1 MTMQEIVTQMNDQA
15 QEYNAA
21 LTDKKY
27 DELPAITKKM
37 DDLQAEYA
45 KLAKQEFLD
54 ISKGVESPLKDAL
67 TRLTYKVVVYKDNAD
82 KETQTV
88 TRVITDK
95 VKQISLAECFSAFP
109 SAFRSPQWKYYVEK
123 FNQLLCLNVADEIG
137 ATTTEKEL
145 IRNKFAM
152 QQASRELDLGKP
164 SNTMLLKTLQRVID
178 QIYYEEEEFKSE
190 SKSGTKTEIRNRIRV
205 TSHDIK
211 FLQHAY
217 TKLGREVKRISTLNS
232 GKLANV
238 LAQVLNKLITET
250 AYGVDFKQAKD
261 VPAAGEVKVVK
272 EKNSKSKK
280 DGKADGKKKGRSKKQ
295 AEKQD
300 EKQDGKPVPEATTDS
315 KSESAA

>member
-1 MTMQEIVTQMNDQA
+1 MTMQEIATQMKDQA

-54 ISKGVESPLKDAL
+54 ISKGAESPLKDAL
-67 TRLTYKVVVYKDNAD
+67 TRLTYEVVVYKDNAD

-238 LAQVLNKLITET
+238 LAQVMNKLITET

-261 VPAAGEVKVVK
+261 VPAAGEVKVIK
-272 EKNSKSKK
+272 EGKKNSKSKSK
-280 DGKADGKKKGRSKKQ
+280 TETGKKSRTKGKKQ
-295 AEKQD
+295 ES
-300 EKQDGKPVPEATTDS
+300 KPVPEAVTAP
-315 KSESAA
+315 AAETKEQPAA

>member
-1 MTMQEIVTQMNDQA
+1 MTMQEIATQMKDQA

-54 ISKGVESPLKDAL
+54 ISKGAESPLKDAL
-67 TRLTYKVVVYKDNAD
+67 TRLTYTVVVYKDNAD

-164 SNTMLLKTLQRVID
+164 SNTMLLKQLQLVID

-190 SKSGTKTEIRNRIRV
+190 SKSGTKTEIRNRIRI
-205 TSHDIK
+205 TSHDVK

-261 VPAAGEVKVVK
+261 VPAAGEVKVIK
-272 EKNSKSKK
+272 EGKKNSKSKSK
-280 DGKADGKKKGRSKKQ
+280 TETGKKSRTKGKKQ
-295 AEKQD
+295 ES
-300 EKQDGKPVPEATTDS
+300 KPVPEAVT
-315 KSESAA
+315 EPAAETKEQPAA

>member
-1 MTMQEIVTQMNDQA
+1 MTMQEIATQMKDQA

-54 ISKGVESPLKDAL
+54 ISKGAESPLKDAL
-67 TRLTYKVVVYKDNAD
+67 TRLTYEVVVYKDNAD

-164 SNTMLLKTLQRVID
+164 SNTMLLKQLQRVID

-190 SKSGTKTEIRNRIRV
+190 SKSKTEIRNRIRI
-205 TSHDIK
+205 TSHDVF
-211 FLQHAY
+211 FLRHSY
-217 TKLGREVKRISTLNS
+217 TKLGREVKKISTLNS

-238 LAQVLNKLITET
+238 LAQVLNKLITEST
-250 AYGVDFKQAKD
+250 YGVEFKQAKEL
-261 VPAAGEVKVVK
+261 PAAGEVKVVK

-300 EKQDGKPVPEATTDS
+300 GKPVPEATTDS

>member
-1 MTMQEIVTQMNDQA
+1 MTMQEIATQMKDQA

-54 ISKGVESPLKDAL
+54 ISKGAESPLKDAL
-67 TRLTYKVVVYKDNAD
+67 TRLTYEVVVYKDNAD

-164 SNTMLLKTLQRVID
+164 SNTMLLKQLQRVID

-190 SKSGTKTEIRNRIRV
+190 SKSGTKTEIRNRIRI
-205 TSHDIK
+205 TSHDVK

-261 VPAAGEVKVVK
+261 VPAAGEVKVIK
-272 EKNSKSKK
+272 EGKKNSKSKSK
-280 DGKADGKKKGRSKKQ
+280 TETGKKSRTKGKKQ
-295 AEKQD
+295 ES
-300 EKQDGKPVPEATTDS
+300 KPVPEAVT
-315 KSESAA
+315 EPAAETKEQPAA

>member
-1 MTMQEIVTQMNDQA
+1 MTMQEIATQMKDQA

-27 DELPAITKKM
+27 DELPTITKKM

-54 ISKGVESPLKDAL
+54 ISKGAESPLKDAL
-67 TRLTYKVVVYKDNAD
+67 TRLTYTVVVYKDNAD

-164 SNTMLLKTLQRVID
+164 SNTMLLKQLQRVID

-190 SKSGTKTEIRNRIRV
+190 SKSKTEIRNRIRI
-205 TSHDIK
+205 TSHDVF
-211 FLQHAY
+211 FLRHSY
-217 TKLGREVKRISTLNS
+217 TKLGREVKKISTLNS

-238 LAQVLNKLITET
+238 LAQVLNKLITEST
-250 AYGVDFKQAKD
+250 YGVEFKQAKEL
-261 VPAAGEVKVVK
+261 PAAGEVKVVK
-272 EKNSKSKK
+272 EGKKNSKSKSK
-280 DGKADGKKKGRSKKQ
+280 TETGKKSRTKGKKQ
-295 AEKQD
+295 ES
-300 EKQDGKPVPEATTDS
+300 KPVPEAVT
-315 KSESAA
+315 EPAAETKEQPAA

>member
-1 MTMQEIVTQMNDQA
+1 MTMQEIATQMKDQA

-54 ISKGVESPLKDAL
+54 ISKGAESPLKDAL
-67 TRLTYKVVVYKDNAD
+67 TRLTYTVVVYKDNAD

-164 SNTMLLKTLQRVID
+164 SNTMLLKQLQLVID

-190 SKSGTKTEIRNRIRV
+190 SKSGTKTEIRNRIRI
-205 TSHDIK
+205 TSHDVK

-261 VPAAGEVKVVK
+261 VPAAGEVKVIK
-272 EKNSKSKK
+272 EGKKNPKSKSKTET
-280 DGKADGKKKGRSKKQ
+280 GKKSRTKGKKQ
-295 AEKQD
+295 ES
-300 EKQDGKPVPEATTDS
+300 KPVPEAVT
-315 KSESAA
+315 EPAAETNEQPAA